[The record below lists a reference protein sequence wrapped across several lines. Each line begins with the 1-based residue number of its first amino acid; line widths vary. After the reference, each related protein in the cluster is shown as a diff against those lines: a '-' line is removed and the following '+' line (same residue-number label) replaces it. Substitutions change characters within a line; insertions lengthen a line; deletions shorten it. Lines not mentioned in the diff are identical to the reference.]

1 MKVTLAV
8 QQNMKCAPKL
18 LLARDSTNE
27 KLSLARVSLLDHYL
41 TVASYLRYFCPQFFI
56 KSRAKFVDFSNSYQF
71 ISYQFAEP
79 KGKNF
84 TCNVFTIST
93 PFSPLEA

>member
-27 KLSLARVSLLDHYL
+27 KLSLARVSLLNNYL
-41 TVASYLRYFCPQFFI
+41 TVASYLQYFCPHFFI
-56 KSRAKFVDFSNSYQF
+56 KSRAKFVDFSNSYVHSHASNWF
-71 ISYQFAEP
+71 CRTKRETFYM
-79 KGKNF
+79 
-84 TCNVFTIST
+84 
-93 PFSPLEA
+93 